1 MVTKLLTDVVVEFKA
16 TGTFSVFS
24 MYLNV
29 SLNNID
35 IRRDSRSCKNPGI
48 GHMGRGSREG
58 NSQRVCLGVGP
69 ALTLSR
75 CSQSCIPRNGGLCRL
90 SCLKSLDLDSN
101 PSSTCMAGAHD
112 STL

>member
-1 MVTKLLTDVVVEFKA
+1 MVTKLLTDVVVELKV

-24 MYLNV
+24 LYLNV

-58 NSQRVCLGVGP
+58 SSQRVCLGSGTGLDPEQVQP
-69 ALTLSR
+69 ELHSQERWPLQALL
-75 CSQSCIPRNGGLCRL
+75 PEEPGLR
-90 SCLKSLDLDSN
+90 LKSQLHLYGW
-101 PSSTCMAGAHD
+101 SS
-112 STL
+112 